1 MSSFWRMTFTD
12 AQTAAALAATA
23 DEPLQMDE
31 DAFRGFYDRTSRM
44 LWAYLERL
52 TSDRQLSDDL
62 LQETYYRFLRSEA
75 VLDGEA
81 HRRHYL
87 FRIATN
93 LVRDGIRR
101 RRARPTLMAHEYIE
115 NAAAPGIP
123 QSSVD
128 RRLDL
133 TRAMS
138 KLKPRERAL
147 LWLAYAQGASH
158 REIAE
163 VVGVGQA
170 SVKPLLFRARRKLAG
185 FLGRTPRG
193 DA

>member
-1 MSSFWRMTFTD
+1 MTFTD
-12 AQTAAALAATA
+12 AQTAAALAASA

-44 LWAYLERL
+44 LWVYLQRL
-52 TSDRQLSDDL
+52 TNDRQAADDL
-62 LQETYYRFLRSEA
+62 LQEAYYRFLRSAA
-75 VLDGEA
+75 VLDGEV

-93 LVRDGIRR
+93 LVRDRA
-101 RRARPTLMAHEYIE
+101 RRARTRPTPLAQEYAE
-115 NAAAPGIP
+115 AAASPGVP
-123 QSSVD
+123 QAAVE
-128 RRLDL
+128 RRIDL
-133 TRAMS
+133 TRAMAG
-138 KLKPRERAL
+138 LKPRDRAL
-147 LWLAYAQGASH
+147 LWLAYAHGASH

-185 FLGRTPRG
+185 LLTRSGRH
-193 DA
+193 A